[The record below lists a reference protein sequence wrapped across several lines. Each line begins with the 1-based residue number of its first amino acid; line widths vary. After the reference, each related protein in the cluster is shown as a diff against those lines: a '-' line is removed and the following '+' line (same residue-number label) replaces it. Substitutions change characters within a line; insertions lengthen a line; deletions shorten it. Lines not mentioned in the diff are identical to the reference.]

1 MALDKTTLT
10 SSIKNAFLANLNAS
24 NADAT
29 AQQNAQNQANAMAT
43 AIADAIDTY
52 VKSGTVTVTATSGQ
66 IVVVGTASTQNNA
79 SPIQITGNPGSS
91 TGGIT

>member
-10 SSIKNAFLANLNAS
+10 SSLENAFLANLNAS

-29 AQQNAQNQANAMAT
+29 AQQNAQNQANAMAV
-43 AIADAIDTY
+43 AIANAIDTY

-66 IVVVGTASTQNNA
+66 IVVVGSATTQNNA
-79 SPIQITGNPGSS
+79 SPIQITGNPTAS